1 MTTPKSRLAHA
12 KSMDLYNFGCAV
24 FAMMCGRTDNKVEIK
39 GDKIDIDETKTS
51 PSPKKNQM

>member
-24 FAMMCGRTDNKVEIK
+24 FAMMCGREDNKVEIK
-39 GDKIDIDETKTS
+39 GDKIDIEETKTS
-51 PSPKKNQM
+51 PKKNQI